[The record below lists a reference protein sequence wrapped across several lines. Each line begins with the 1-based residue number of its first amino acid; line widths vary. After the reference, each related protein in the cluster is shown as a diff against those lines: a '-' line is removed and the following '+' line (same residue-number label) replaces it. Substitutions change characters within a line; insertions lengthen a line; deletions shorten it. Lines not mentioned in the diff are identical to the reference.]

1 MGRPKGSRNKKTIAA
16 EAQANQKNQNQDTRM
31 CFRAVQASKAPSQMF
46 QDMCNLTDMVAR
58 RIAPSMVV
66 TGDPGLGKT
75 WNVIRT
81 LRAQGLQEGTDFVH
95 VKGRA
100 TAAGMFITL
109 FENADKMIIF
119 DDCDSVFRDADAV
132 NILKG
137 ALDSYDRRVISWMAA
152 KPLKDSDGE
161 PLPRSFEF
169 RGQVIFISNIG
180 IASIDNAIRSRSF
193 VIDIALTAEQMIQRM
208 RELLP
213 EVEPEVPGAIKM
225 DALDGLADAYAR
237 YQGVELNFRSLIKA
251 IRIRQAGF
259 PNWRAMI
266 AEQVMGV

>member
-1 MGRPKGSRNKKTIAA
+1 MGRPKGSLNKKTIAA
-16 EAQANQKNQNQDTRM
+16 RETVQERQDTRM
-31 CFRAVQASKAPSQMF
+31 CFKTLQASKAPSQMF
-46 QDMCNLTDMVAR
+46 ADMCNLTSMVAR
-58 RIAPSMVV
+58 RISPSMVV

-75 WNVIRT
+75 YNVIRT
-81 LRAQGLQEGTDFVH
+81 LKAQGLTEGTDFVH

-119 DDCDSVFRDADAV
+119 DDCDSVFRDQDAV

-161 PLPRSFEF
+161 ALPRSFEF
-169 RGQVIFISNIG
+169 RGQIIFISNVS
-180 IASIDNAIRSRSF
+180 IANVDSAIRSRSF
-193 VIDIALTAEQMIQRM
+193 VIDIALTAKQMIQRM
-208 RELLP
+208 RDLLP
-213 EVEPEVPGAIKM
+213 EIEPGVPGTVKM
-225 DALDGLADAYAR
+225 DALDGLEEAYER

-259 PNWRAMI
+259 ENWKSMI

>member
-1 MGRPKGSRNKKTIAA
+1 MAHTKER
-16 EAQANQKNQNQDTRM
+16 QDTRM
-31 CFRAVQASKAPSQMF
+31 CFRSMQAAKAPSQMF
-46 QDMCNLTDMVAR
+46 ADMCNLASMVAK
-58 RIAPSMVV
+58 RISPSMVV

-75 WNVIRT
+75 FNVIRT
-81 LRAQGLQEGTDFVH
+81 LRDQGLTEGTDFVH

-119 DDCDSVFRDADAV
+119 DDCDSVFRDTDAV

-169 RGQVIFISNIG
+169 RGQIIFISNVSITG
-180 IASIDNAIRSRSF
+180 IDSAIRSRSF

-208 RELLP
+208 RDLLP
-213 EVEPEVPGAIKM
+213 EVEPGVPGNIKM
-225 DALDGLADAYAR
+225 DALDGLRHAYER

-259 PNWRAMI
+259 ENWRDMI

>member
-1 MGRPKGSRNKKTIAA
+1 MGRPKGSLNRKTIAA
-16 EAQANQKNQNQDTRM
+16 REQAPVRQDNRM
-31 CFRAVQASKAPSQMF
+31 CFRAMQTSKAPSQMF
-46 QDMCNLTDMVAR
+46 GDMCNLATMVAR
-58 RIAPSMVV
+58 RISPSMVV

-75 WNVIRT
+75 YNVIRT
-81 LRAQGLQEGTDFVH
+81 LRAQGLEEGTDFIH

-119 DDCDSVFRDADAV
+119 DDCDSVFRDTDAV

-137 ALDSYDRRVISWMAA
+137 ALDSYDRRIISWMAA

-161 PLPRSFEF
+161 ALPRSFEF
-169 RGQVIFISNIG
+169 RGQVIFISNVPVANVG
-180 IASIDNAIRSRSF
+180 SAIRSRSF
-193 VIDIALTAEQMIQRM
+193 VIDISLTADQMLQRM
-208 RELLP
+208 RDLLP
-213 EVEPEVPGAIKM
+213 EVEPAVPGMIKM
-225 DALDGLADAYAR
+225 DALDGLAEAYTR

-259 PNWRAMI
+259 ENWRDMI

>member
-1 MGRPKGSRNKKTIAA
+1 MGRPKGSVNREKATSAGKSAPRVTDTRISFRT
-16 EAQANQKNQNQDTRM
+16 AQA
-31 CFRAVQASKAPSQMF
+31 CKAPGQMF
-46 QDMCNLTDMVAR
+46 SDMCNLATMVANG
-58 RIAPSMVV
+58 IAPSMLV

-75 WNVIRT
+75 YNVIRT
-81 LRAQGLQEGTDFVH
+81 LRAQGLTEGTDFIH

-109 FENADKMIIF
+109 FENTDKMIIF

-137 ALDSYDRRVISWMAA
+137 ALDSYDRRIISWMAA
-152 KPLKDSDGE
+152 KPLRDSDGIA
-161 PLPRSFEF
+161 LPRSFEF
-169 RGQVIFISNIG
+169 RGQVIFISNMP
-180 IASIDNAIRSRSF
+180 IANVDSAIRSRSF
-193 VIDIALTAEQMIQRM
+193 VIDITLTADQMLQRM
-208 RELLP
+208 RDLLP
-213 EVEPEVPGAIKM
+213 EVEPGVPGLVKM
-225 DALDGLADAYAR
+225 DALDGLAEAYAR

-259 PNWRAMI
+259 ENWKAMI

>member
-1 MGRPKGSRNKKTIAA
+1 
-16 EAQANQKNQNQDTRM
+16 M
-31 CFRAVQASKAPSQMF
+31 CFRTMQSSKAPSQMF
-46 QDMCNLTDMVAR
+46 ADMCNLTSMVAR
-58 RIAPSMVV
+58 RISPSMVV

-81 LRAQGLQEGTDFVH
+81 LRDQGLTEGTDFVH

-119 DDCDSVFRDADAV
+119 DDCDSVFRDTDAI

-137 ALDSYDRRVISWMAA
+137 ALDSYDRRIISWMAA
-152 KPLKDSDGE
+152 KPLRDSDGE
-161 PLPRSFEF
+161 ALPRSFEF
-169 RGQVIFISNIG
+169 RGQIIFISNMP
-180 IASIDNAIRSRSF
+180 IANVDSAIRSRSF
-193 VIDIALTAEQMIQRM
+193 VIDITLTTEQMIQRM
-208 RELLP
+208 RDLLP
-213 EVEPEVPGAIKM
+213 EVEPGVPGAIKM
-225 DALDGLADAYAR
+225 DALSGLADAHAR

-259 PNWRAMI
+259 PNWKSMI

>member
-1 MGRPKGSRNKKTIAA
+1 MGRPKGSVNREKATRPVPPAMRV
-16 EAQANQKNQNQDTRM
+16 QDTRIS
-31 CFRAVQASKAPSQMF
+31 FRAAQCDKAPAQMF
-46 QDMCNLTDMVAR
+46 TDMCNLATMVAN
-58 RIAPSMVV
+58 RISPSMVV

-75 WNVIRT
+75 YNVIRC
-81 LRAQGLQEGTDFVH
+81 LRSLGLTEGTDFIH

-119 DDCDSVFRDADAV
+119 DDCDSVFRDPDAV

-137 ALDSYDRRVISWMAA
+137 ALDSYDRRIISWMAA
-152 KPLKDSDGE
+152 KPLRDSDGVA
-161 PLPRSFEF
+161 LPRSFEF
-169 RGQVIFISNIG
+169 SGRIIFITNVPISNVD
-180 IASIDNAIRSRSF
+180 SAIRSRSF
-193 VIDIALTAEQMIQRM
+193 VIDISLTADQMIQRM
-208 RELLP
+208 RDLLP
-213 EVEPEVPGAIKM
+213 EVEPGVSGIVKM
-225 DALDGLADAYAR
+225 DALQGLTEAYAK

-259 PNWRAMI
+259 LNWKSMI